1 MKTLANIIGYGLGF
15 TFACWIV
22 FGTGAQT
29 LMPFIALF
37 VVVGLTL
44 AVLRVAAWGLFG
56 SK

>member
-37 VVVGLTL
+37 VVVGLIL